1 MTIEELRVLISAET
15 SGFRREMNNVKR
27 TFKML
32 KAAIIAIGIGK
43 VIKDS
48 IMSGMEAIESENL
61 FEVSLGR
68 MADSAR
74 KWSEELQKTLGLN
87 GYEIRKN
94 LGVLYNMTTS
104 MGLTENSAYDLSTSL
119 TKLAYD
125 MASFYNLRPEEAF
138 NKIRAGITGET
149 EPLKALGILVDENTI
164 KQVAYK
170 NGIAAVGAEL
180 TQQQKVMARY
190 LAIMEQTKN
199 AQGDLA
205 RTIDSPANQLRILR
219 TQLELLKINLGQAFM
234 PIVQVVLPILT
245 SLAKWLVTVTNL
257 LKQFT
262 HALFGV
268 SKTQT
273 KQASTAVK
281 AAKSQI
287 QVGKAIE
294 KAGEKA
300 KGSIAGFDE
309 INQLQEQTKQIG
321 GKVGDISLGEPV
333 EIKNTEISS
342 EQLED
347 TNIGEKAKEFKTL
360 FEPIIES
367 FEKLKTSVEPLIGNI
382 SKGLKFFYSEI
393 LEPLGKWTISKAV
406 PSFLDLLREAIS
418 LLNPVIEALKPL
430 GKWLWDKFLKPMGSF
445 VADTFISTLDSITES
460 LKKIGDW
467 MTDNK
472 KVVEDI
478 TKAVAAFFLAWK
490 ITELLAFIQTSG
502 GIIKAFK
509 SIKDAIVA
517 CTVAKIVD
525 KFETIAL
532 TVLYAKDFVVSL
544 VKTAAQL
551 AISTGAWLANTAAK
565 IANVTATALA
575 IAGQAALTAAMAA
588 WNVVCAIGTAVTTA
602 FNTALAMLTSPI
614 TLVIMAIVAL
624 VAGIVLLIKHWDKV
638 KKAAKICWDKI
649 VKIWRKANNW
659 FNENVIKPVEELFKK
674 LWEQIAKQASETWS
688 KIVKVWKTVH
698 KWFDDNV
705 ISPISNLFSSLREKI
720 STAFSKAIESTKEK
734 FEGLVSFI
742 TGIFTSNWRRAW
754 EEVKKIFKGIVESLT
769 GIFKSVINSIID
781 IFNTFI
787 RYWNKIEFKVPSVRI
802 PGLGKVGGFSVGVP
816 KIAEIPKLA
825 RGGIIDRPTLAM
837 IGERGKEAVVPLEN
851 TSFVNTLATAVGN
864 AVLAAMQVSNFNNQS
879 SSVVEGKEIVIQLDG
894 TKLARIMLPKID
906 RELQRIGAKTIIQPV

>member
-15 SGFRREMNNVKR
+15 SGLRREINNVR
-27 TFKML
+27 RQMSGLSRSVRNSTAGITRAFKML
-32 KAAIIAIGIGK
+32 KVAIIAIGIGK

-104 MGLTENSAYDLSTSL
+104 MGLTESSAYDLSTSL

-262 HALFGV
+262 HALFGI

-309 INQLQEQTKQIG
+309 INQLQEQTKQTG

-418 LLNPVIEALKPL
+418 LLNPVIEDLKPL

-472 KVVEDI
+472 KVVENI

-490 ITELLAFIQTSG
+490 VTELLAFIQMSG
-502 GIIKAFK
+502 GVIKVLK
-509 SIKDAIVA
+509 SVKDAIVA
-517 CTVAKIVD
+517 CTVAKIAD

-532 TVLYAKDFVVSL
+532 IALYAKDFIASL
-544 VKTAAQL
+544 VKTTAKLVINA
-551 AISTGAWLANTAAK
+551 GAWLLNAAAVAVWNAVCEIGTIVTAAFE
-565 IANVTATALA
+565 A
-575 IAGQAALTAAMAA
+575 
-588 WNVVCAIGTAVTTA
+588 
-602 FNTALAMLTSPI
+602 ALAMLTSPI

-624 VAGIVLLIKHWDKV
+624 VAGIVILIKHWDKV

-674 LWEQIAKQASETWS
+674 LWEQIAKQASETWN
-688 KIVKVWKTVH
+688 KIVKVWKIVH

-705 ISPISNLFSSLREKI
+705 IIPISNLFSSLREKI

-864 AVLAAMQVSNFNNQS
+864 AVLAAMQVSNFNSQS